1 MPYLAAPGNGDERDP
16 VSFGQSSAALGVG
29 LGQFFIDENPDAFL
43 EVSRPGDLE
52 SFDDHIDGL
61 LGICR
66 QLHFKLSLTRIPL
79 QDRDKADADQ
89 DGWLAYLFQEL
100 TPISSGP

>member
-1 MPYLAAPGNGDERDP
+1 
-16 VSFGQSSAALGVG
+16 
-29 LGQFFIDENPDAFL
+29 
-43 EVSRPGDLE
+43 
-52 SFDDHIDGL
+52 
-61 LGICR
+61 
-66 QLHFKLSLTRIPL
+66 LHFKLSLTRIPL